1 MQDVMSVE
9 DMLRGA
15 DYSAETNLKN
25 RLARQMGFK
34 QVRQT
39 SYMEL
44 SEKLGMNK
52 PAAVIQGHT
61 RARSNEMQRTE
72 DKIKTYGPKM

>member
-1 MQDVMSVE
+1 MQDVE
-9 DMLRGA
+9 DKLRGA
-15 DYSAETNLKN
+15 DFSVETNLKA
-25 RLARQMGFK
+25 RLARQMGLK

-39 SYMEL
+39 SYAEL

-52 PAAVIQGHT
+52 PATARQGHT

-72 DKIKTYGPKM
+72 DKIRSYGPKM

>member
-39 SYMEL
+39 SYTEL

-52 PAAVIQGHT
+52 PAAVIHGHT